1 VYVSANGTQSTPLR
15 LRQQQQQ
22 DVCVPT
28 ADTYISCHRT
38 AAHPPP
44 WSKFLLWRVIRSSD
58 RVRISQRNAKYATAI
73 APVPNH
79 RFLRGC
85 RNLGGQTFHK
95 RTDRRSQTNSRPP
108 TPPFQNS
115 GYNPRTL
122 NASRDRGQYDC
133 YITAIE
139 IGNKIGNNEEI

>member
-1 VYVSANGTQSTPLR
+1 MYVSANGTQSTPLR

-95 RTDRRSQTNSRPP
+95 RTDRQTESNKFAAPHTPFPELGLQPSDRHRS
-108 TPPFQNS
+108 
-115 GYNPRTL
+115 GMAEPRVVTFF
-122 NASRDRGQYDC
+122 
-133 YITAIE
+133 
-139 IGNKIGNNEEI
+139 